1 MKESLN
7 NEREES
13 LKAGNR
19 REEKMKR
26 LEIAE
31 KSPLFNYYVIST
43 MLSVCR
49 YKIKLV
55 KPE

>member
-19 REEKMKR
+19 REEKKMKR

-31 KSPLFNYYVIST
+31 KSPLFNYYVLG
-43 MLSVCR
+43 M
-49 YKIKLV
+49 
-55 KPE
+55 